1 MTVAQIDSKLA
12 KMRVMLIDI
21 KLSKLRKKLIKK
33 VL

>member
-1 MTVAQIDSKLA
+1 MTVAQIESKLA